1 MFIKSNTTD
10 IVKPSIK
17 DEKAIENIKKAA
29 QIAQEAIDLAFEYS
43 LSGTRA
49 SKIDKDV
56 EKFIKSK
63 GAYPANL
70 EVPEYGFST
79 SISIGNEIAHGR
91 PTNKKILVQGDIIC
105 IDIGVKYNGYY
116 ADCARTMVVKGNQL
130 SSTNKKAY
138 KLIKACKESL
148 EHAIYKLRPNILL
161 STYGKEVEKKVN
173 EYGYSIIKSLTGHGV
188 GYEYHEAPYIYNFYH
203 PNNDVKLEENMVLAL
218 ELMITEGSDKY
229 IIENDGWTI
238 STADYS
244 FAAHFE
250 HTVLIKKNGVEILG
264 ID

>member
-79 SISIGNEIAHGR
+79 SISIGNEI
-91 PTNKKILVQGDIIC
+91 DM
-105 IDIGVKYNGYY
+105 
-116 ADCARTMVVKGNQL
+116 ADQQ
-130 SSTNKKAY
+130 
-138 KLIKACKESL
+138 
-148 EHAIYKLRPNILL
+148 
-161 STYGKEVEKKVN
+161 
-173 EYGYSIIKSLTGHGV
+173 
-188 GYEYHEAPYIYNFYH
+188 
-203 PNNDVKLEENMVLAL
+203 
-218 ELMITEGSDKY
+218 
-229 IIENDGWTI
+229 
-238 STADYS
+238 
-244 FAAHFE
+244 
-250 HTVLIKKNGVEILG
+250 IKKY
-264 ID
+264 